1 MQDNFASLNSLT
13 TRLNNVQEARYE
25 LATIRSHVNFLV
37 NIGHEN
43 LDMQETKARLV
54 SEAKTLAAK
63 SKETI
68 NAWERESKISADAQ
82 RNSEQLSALF
92 IKLVDTIIAPIDT
105 LAYENIDLSKD
116 FSKLAELFDEYLVIT
131 QNVNDQIED
140 EQKWMFQLFIYTT
153 CIALVILI
161 GLLYL
166 VIRWVNKTFLF
177 NLNTLSAILQKV
189 GEGNLNFSLPKNR
202 KDEFGTLFSHVGDM
216 QNALTST
223 IGLVKE
229 EALVIK
235 SGSAEIAAGNQDLSS
250 RTEEQASALQQTA
263 ASMEEIKIA
272 VVNNTNNAVLANS
285 ITAQTRDL
293 AIDGASIMNDAITS
307 MKKLKSVR

>member
-1 MQDNFASLNSLT
+1 M
-13 TRLNNVQEARYE
+13 
-25 LATIRSHVNFLV
+25 
-37 NIGHEN
+37 
-43 LDMQETKARLV
+43 
-54 SEAKTLAAK
+54 
-63 SKETI
+63 
-68 NAWERESKISADAQ
+68 
-82 RNSEQLSALF
+82 
-92 IKLVDTIIAPIDT
+92 
-105 LAYENIDLSKD
+105 
-116 FSKLAELFDEYLVIT
+116 FDEYLVIT

-166 VIRWVNKTFLF
+166 VIRWVNKPFLTSIHSF
-177 NLNTLSAILQKV
+177 CHFAKS
-189 GEGNLNFSLPKNR
+189 GRRNLNFSLPKNR

-235 SGSAEIAAGNQDLSS
+235 SGSAEIAAGNQDLFSVQRS
-250 RTEEQASALQQTA
+250 ASALQQTA
-263 ASMEEIKIA
+263 ASMEEIKLA

-293 AIDGASIMNDAITS
+293 AIDGASIME
-307 MKKLKSVR
+307 

>member
-1 MQDNFASLNSLT
+1 
-13 TRLNNVQEARYE
+13 
-25 LATIRSHVNFLV
+25 
-37 NIGHEN
+37 
-43 LDMQETKARLV
+43 
-54 SEAKTLAAK
+54 
-63 SKETI
+63 
-68 NAWERESKISADAQ
+68 
-82 RNSEQLSALF
+82 
-92 IKLVDTIIAPIDT
+92 
-105 LAYENIDLSKD
+105 
-116 FSKLAELFDEYLVIT
+116 
-131 QNVNDQIED
+131 
-140 EQKWMFQLFIYTT
+140 
-153 CIALVILI
+153 
-161 GLLYL
+161 
-166 VIRWVNKTFLF
+166 
-177 NLNTLSAILQKV
+177 
-189 GEGNLNFSLPKNR
+189 
-202 KDEFGTLFSHVGDM
+202 M